1 MTGTQNVVVVVVVVV
16 VGTRMVD
23 MLMEV
28 VEMMMRTRS
37 VDGMCMDLMYPYDI
51 VSEINEEGYGKL
63 LCVVG
68 VVMVV
73 MDM

>member
-1 MTGTQNVVVVVVVVV
+1 
-16 VGTRMVD
+16 
-23 MLMEV
+23 
-28 VEMMMRTRS
+28 
-37 VDGMCMDLMYPYDI
+37 MYPCDI
-51 VSEINEEGYGKL
+51 VVEINEEGYGKL